1 MDRRRTLPVTLA
13 LLLAFS
19 GLLLTHPP
27 VFGDS
32 LSLEETYAPWKE
44 RVRTARAELEKLKA
58 QREQAQTVYDAVQR
72 PTWIPTLRLF
82 PIDPEK
88 QGDSS
93 AKMKELDQLIR
104 DKEYEINTTIP
115 DQARQAGVPSN
126 VLSQ

>member
-1 MDRRRTLPVTLA
+1 MTLA

-19 GLLLTHPP
+19 SLLLAHPP

-32 LSLEETYAPWKE
+32 PSLEETYAPWKE
-44 RVRTARAELEKLKA
+44 RVRVVRAELDALKA
-58 QREQAQTVYDAVQR
+58 QREKAQTEYDAMLR

-88 QGDSS
+88 EAAEA
-93 AKMKELDQLIR
+93 AKLKELDQKIR
-104 DKEYEINTTIP
+104 DKEYEIDTTIP
-115 DQARQAGVPSN
+115 EQARQAGVSSS